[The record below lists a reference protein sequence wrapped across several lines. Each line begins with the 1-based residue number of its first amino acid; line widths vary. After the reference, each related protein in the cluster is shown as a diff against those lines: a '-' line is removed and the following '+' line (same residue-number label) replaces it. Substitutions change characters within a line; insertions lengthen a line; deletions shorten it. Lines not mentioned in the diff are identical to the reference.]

1 MLILDAKSMDSISLQ
16 DPTMRSPK
24 FRPQNHHNRRLLLRK
39 TQIAGGVLIFR
50 VASLN
55 GTLDEIHFSI
65 FPAFH
70 RPWEFWVADIENH
83 QIYPLL
89 TTDKLH

>member
-1 MLILDAKSMDSISLQ
+1 MLILDAKCFDLAALHDHTIK
-16 DPTMRSPK
+16 SPK
-24 FRPQNHHNRRLLLRK
+24 FRPQNHLNRRLSSRK
-39 TQIAGGVLIFR
+39 TRIAGGVLIFR

-55 GTLDEIHFSI
+55 GTLGKILFSI